1 MHRPACGEF
10 AGRHPERVVRLV
22 IANTWAWPVDDD
34 FHFVAFSRLMGG
46 VLGRFLITRRNL
58 FVNRV
63 MPAAVGNRSCLTE
76 EVKDHYRRALPSPE
90 ARAACA
96 ALPRYIVGAA
106 DWLRAI
112 WDDREKFAAKPALL
126 LWGHRDIAFRRKE
139 LEAWRETLHA
149 YELHEFPDRG
159 HFLAEEAPEEIAPLI
174 GRFVSG
180 DSGSDA

>member
-1 MHRPACGEF
+1 
-10 AGRHPERVVRLV
+10 
-22 IANTWAWPVDDD
+22 
-34 FHFVAFSRLMGG
+34 MGG

-76 EVKDHYRRALPSPE
+76 EVKDHYWRALPSPE

-139 LEAWRETLHA
+139 LEAWREALHA